1 MQIIRAGAAIVL
13 VGSLAGCATHGQAG
27 QKGAAQPMP
36 SSAEVNVTHDL
47 TYRYGEVQIAVNP
60 KNPNNLVY
68 ADVQLGFTYA
78 CQTARNPDCDVVQV
92 RLGGGGN
99 QGGILFPQPKGLFS
113 GHAFAVT
120 GVFTSF
126 DRGKTWK
133 RVSVPVPSPQYP
145 DLRGWG
151 DPSVVATSD
160 GTFYLS
166 YDNMDWGTPEKPL
179 PKSMVG
185 VSKST
190 DGGFTWS
197 SPVPAGT
204 AIDGPK
210 MTVDRNA
217 DTIYEASG
225 GNRELVSS
233 KDGVTWTSPQ
243 RIGGSDGTRQF
254 SPGIGGNAM
263 SAAHGALAFVFRAT
277 DAAACAYFVGG
288 AAPCVVFQTTTDAG
302 ATWSRHRVPVTAPMG
317 NPTMAADPSKKDH
330 FTVAVLNQGDTQF
343 QVFQTNDAGK
353 TWSGPTTVTENAT
366 KQHYHA
372 WMAYSPTGV
381 VGLMWRTRQPAPG
394 QNATAPAATPAG
406 PGGGPAL
413 PYNVWAAISRDG
425 GATFSEPL
433 KVSSADSPA
442 ADSATFGNFGD
453 DYSSIVLDRD
463 YAYVGWA
470 DWRPGDRSGF
480 FRAIKLSEF
489 EQKH

>member
-27 QKGAAQPMP
+27 QKGAAQPIP

-78 CQTARNPDCDVVQV
+78 CQAARNPDCDVVQV

-113 GHAFAVT
+113 GHAFSVT

-210 MTVDRNA
+210 MTVDLNA

-233 KDGVTWTSPQ
+233 KDGVTWTIPQ

-254 SPGIGGNAM
+254 SPGIGCNAM
-263 SAAHGALAFVFRAT
+263 SAAHSRERLAGMVTKAE
-277 DAAACAYFVGG
+277 
-288 AAPCVVFQTTTDAG
+288 CVCRKAN
-302 ATWSRHRVPVTAPMG
+302 RTA
-317 NPTMAADPSKKDH
+317 
-330 FTVAVLNQGDTQF
+330 F
-343 QVFQTNDAGK
+343 
-353 TWSGPTTVTENAT
+353 
-366 KQHYHA
+366 
-372 WMAYSPTGV
+372 
-381 VGLMWRTRQPAPG
+381 
-394 QNATAPAATPAG
+394 
-406 PGGGPAL
+406 
-413 PYNVWAAISRDG
+413 
-425 GATFSEPL
+425 
-433 KVSSADSPA
+433 
-442 ADSATFGNFGD
+442 
-453 DYSSIVLDRD
+453 
-463 YAYVGWA
+463 
-470 DWRPGDRSGF
+470 
-480 FRAIKLSEF
+480 
-489 EQKH
+489 